1 MTALGLLLVLA
12 GFLSYLALLFVLH
25 RFTYRTWM
33 FDAVVGVG
41 MAVALMGWALGGSGA
56 VTLAA
61 AVLGGAW
68 FLATRHEL
76 KLVGSKR
83 LRLRAGDRVP
93 AFTFLTIDG
102 KPFTEQDL
110 IANAP
115 ALLVLYRGWW
125 CPSSKSQLDELVR
138 ERETLG
144 EVGLTIFAA
153 SVDGPTEAAPLQ
165 RHVGNKITILCSVSE
180 SLLDEVGVRDQRGAP
195 WYDRILFGAAQKDIA
210 MPAALVIDGAG
221 KIVFAYR
228 STRVDDRA
236 RPADILNSLY
246 PTRRTFSK
254 SPQDG
259 R

>member
-1 MTALGLLLVLA
+1 MTAIGLIFVLA
-12 GFLSYLALLFVLH
+12 GLLSYVGLLFVLR

-33 FDAVVGVG
+33 FDAIVGAG
-41 MAVALMGWALGGSGA
+41 MAVALVGWALGGSGA
-56 VTLAA
+56 VASAA

-76 KLVGSKR
+76 KLVGSKG

-93 AFTFLTIDG
+93 AFTVSTIDG
-102 KPFTEQDL
+102 KPFTDRDL
-110 IANAP
+110 IAHAP
-115 ALLVLYRGWW
+115 ALLVLYCGWW
-125 CPSSKSQLDELVR
+125 CPSSKSQLDELARQR
-138 ERETLG
+138 ESLG
-144 EVGLTIFAA
+144 EAGLTIFAA

-165 RHVGNKITILCSVSE
+165 QQVGEKITILCSVSE

-195 WYDRILFGAAQKDIA
+195 WYDRILFGAAQQDIA

-221 KIVFAYR
+221 RIVFAYR

-236 RPADILNSLY
+236 QPAEILNSLS
-246 PTRRTFSK
+246 PSHRTFSK
-254 SPQDG
+254 APQAA

>member
-1 MTALGLLLVLA
+1 MEMGSMTALGLLFVLA
-12 GFLSYLALLFVLH
+12 GFLSYFTLLFVLH

-33 FDAVVGVG
+33 FDAVVGAG
-41 MAVALMGWALGGSGA
+41 MAVALIGWALGGSGVVA
-56 VTLAA
+56 LAA
-61 AVLGGAW
+61 VVLGGAW
-68 FLATRHEL
+68 FLVTRHEL

-93 AFTFLTIDG
+93 AFTVSTIDG
-102 KPFTEQDL
+102 RQVTEQDL

-138 ERETLG
+138 DHESLSQA
-144 EVGLTIFAA
+144 GLTIFAA

-165 RHVGNKITILCSVSE
+165 QRVGDKITILCSVSE
-180 SLLDEVGVRDQRGAP
+180 SLLDDVGVRDQRGAP
-195 WYDRILFGAAQKDIA
+195 WYDRILFGAAQQDIS

-236 RPADILNSLY
+236 RPADILDSL
-246 PTRRTFSK
+246 
-254 SPQDG
+254 
-259 R
+259 